1 MMPSHSPVF
10 LVFPHALTALSCAPL
25 ARLTA
30 IPAPRAQKRVLYAP
44 EVVVYIWVGMIS
56 NAWSAKLVSPFNFA
70 CLLIDY
76 LTEYV

>member
-1 MMPSHSPVF
+1 MMPSHSHVF

-25 ARLTA
+25 ACLTA
-30 IPAPRAQKRVLYAP
+30 IPPRAQKRVPYAP

-56 NAWSAKLVSPFNFA
+56 NAWSAELVSPFNFA
-70 CLLIDY
+70 RLLIDY